1 MKSIQE
7 HYAEVW
13 KPKCAKHDEK
23 FQSDENQSLLLF
35 HLHALDQSSP
45 REPLSSLFHILPCSK
60 TPDSKDQ
67 DQYQACAK
75 LADELRIW
83 IRYVEIGSKPKTGC
97 IGTHKDLET
106 HALFHVSTLLWVK
119 CIRECGEGVGQIWKL
134 LGVQSLED
142 TFDTHIYFHRLVI
155 QSKKMYVLLTS
166 NFSSPP

>member
-1 MKSIQE
+1 MQKFGNLSVQSMMTNFNRTKISLCCCSICMP
-7 HYAEVW
+7 W
-13 KPKCAKHDEK
+13 I
-23 FQSDENQSLLLF
+23 
-35 HLHALDQSSP
+35 SP
-45 REPLSSLFHILPCSK
+45 VLVSPYPACFPILPCSK